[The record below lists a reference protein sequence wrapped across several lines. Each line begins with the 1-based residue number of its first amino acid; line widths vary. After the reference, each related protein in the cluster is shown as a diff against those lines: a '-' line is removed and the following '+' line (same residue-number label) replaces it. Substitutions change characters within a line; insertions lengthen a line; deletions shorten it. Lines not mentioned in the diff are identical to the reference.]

1 MKLILKKATII
12 DKSSGFSGLKKDL
25 LIEDGIIVEISDEIN
40 HPDAIL
46 IQSDD
51 LHVSQGWVDLKADFC
66 DPGTEYKETVESGLD
81 TAASGGYTHVA
92 VLPSTNPVVDGKS
105 QVEYLLGKANSH
117 VVQLHP
123 IGAITKGM
131 NGEELAEMYDM
142 FQSGV
147 RLFSDDLHPVNAGIM
162 YRALLYSKNFGGK
175 VVAFSRDNSIAGK
188 GMVNEG
194 VASTRTG
201 LKADPA
207 VAEVIQLE
215 RNLRLLEYTEGS
227 LHLTGISCK
236 ESIDLIRQAKQ
247 KGLNVTADVNLMN
260 LCFSE
265 EDVLGFDSIMK
276 VMPVLRTEFDRLAL
290 WNGILDGTIDSIV
303 SDHRPVD
310 KEEKELEFDYA
321 SFGSYQLQT
330 VFSALNTQFPN
341 QLNIIVECLS
351 AKARAVIG
359 IKEHPIEV
367 GQKADL
373 TVFDSSISW
382 LFNNEQLI
390 SDHAYNPF
398 LKKQMKGTV
407 LAVINGNKASLK
419 NNQSV

>member
-12 DKSSGFSGLKKDL
+12 DTSSSFSGQTKDL
-25 LIEDGIIVEISDEIN
+25 LIDNGFITEISDEIN
-40 HPDAIL
+40 YPDAIL

-51 LHVSQGWVDLKADFC
+51 LKVSQGWVDLKADFC
-66 DPGTEYKETVESGLD
+66 DPGSEYKETIESGLD
-81 TAASGGYTHVA
+81 TAASGGFTHVA
-92 VLPSTNPVVDGKS
+92 VLPTTTPVVDGKS

-123 IGAITKGM
+123 IGAITKGLK
-131 NGEELAEMYDM
+131 GEELAEMYDM

-215 RNLRLLEYTEGS
+215 RNLRLLEYTDGS

-260 LCFSE
+260 LCFTE

-276 VMPVLRTEFDRLAL
+276 VMPVLRSESDRIAL
-290 WNGILDGTIDSIV
+290 WNGIIDGTIDTIV

-310 KEEKELEFDYA
+310 QEEKELEFDYA

-330 VFSALNTQFPN
+330 VFAALNTQFPN
-341 QLNIIVECLS
+341 QINKIVECLS
-351 AKARAVIG
+351 SRARGVIG
-359 IKEHPIEV
+359 IEQHPIEV

-373 TVFDSSISW
+373 TVFDSTVS
-382 LFNNEQLI
+382 FVFDNKQMI
-390 SDHAYNPF
+390 SDHLYSPF
-398 LKKQMKGTV
+398 LNQKITGSV
-407 LAVINGNKASLK
+407 LAVILGDKAYLK
-419 NNQSV
+419 NNQ